1 MKIIG
6 IIAEY
11 NPFHN
16 GHAYQIEEI
25 RRRTQAD
32 YIVVAMSGDF
42 VQRGAPAIVDKYART
57 RMALSCGADL
67 VIELPVL
74 WATASAES
82 FAAAGVAL
90 FEKMGCVDGICFG
103 AECENLS
110 LLSEIADILAEEP
123 SAYRAALSSYIK
135 EGLTFPQARAKALS
149 ESAPTPPKTGSALKN
164 AFSESA
170 SLTQSELAKI
180 LVSPNNIL
188 AIEYLKAIRRQD
200 SSLTPYLIKRE
211 GAGYHDTEIYDAPL
225 GFSGSEN
232 VSCSHSDVSTPA
244 ISPTSAP
251 VAAPTASATAIRKT
265 LAAAPSDSLSANPAT
280 AIRETLTAESS
291 DSPSAKLAA
300 AMPAPAL
307 SVLTNYLSQMPAV
320 WSDDFSS
327 ILSYLLLSKAPEE
340 LALYGDCNIDIANR
354 LSKNLF
360 SYRSVSQFCEQNKS
374 RDITYTR
381 MSRILF
387 HMLLHI
393 QNTDYAAGKA
403 QGYIPYLRILGF
415 CKDSSAL
422 LGELKRRA
430 AVPVISKLADAKR
443 LLAKTACTM
452 QERTADT
459 LSEQASCAMQEQ
471 TTRAMHKSYATALLD
486 LDIFAADL
494 YEQIASQKKGTTPRS
509 EYTREIVRI

>member
-57 RMALSCGADL
+57 KMALSCGADL

-74 WATASAES
+74 WATASAEN

-90 FEKMGCVDGICFG
+90 FEKIGCVDGICFG

-211 GAGYHDTEIYDAPL
+211 GAGYHDTEIHDDSHIFQDDADAVRGTIGAVNSVL
-225 GFSGSEN
+225 SLTSAS
-232 VSCSHSDVSTPA
+232 VVTPA
-244 ISPTSAP
+244 
-251 VAAPTASATAIRKT
+251 ASATAIREA
-265 LAAAPSDSLSANPAT
+265 LAAAASDSLSANPAT
-280 AIRETLTAESS
+280 AIRETLAAASS
-291 DSPSAKLAA
+291 DSLSAKLAA

-320 WSDDFSS
+320 WIDDFSP
-327 ILSYLLLSKAPEE
+327 LLGYLLLSATPGE
-340 LALYGDCNIDIANR
+340 LASCGDCNMDIANR

-360 SYRSVSQFCEQNKS
+360 SYRSVSQFCELNKS

-381 MSRILF
+381 MSRILL
-387 HMLLHI
+387 HLLLHI
-393 QNTDYAAGKA
+393 QSADYAAGKA

-415 CKDSSAL
+415 RRDSSAL

-443 LLAKTACTM
+443 LLAKTSCTM

-459 LSEQASCAMQEQ
+459 LSKQASC
-471 TTRAMHKSYATALLD
+471 AMHKSYATALLD